1 MTTRRFSLT
10 ENWTRSLIDILSLT
24 EGSLEVNDSVI
35 ILEHIHLLDVLKR
48 LDAELLNGRL
58 KLLVLVDILHCNM
71 LLLSSLGA

>member
-1 MTTRRFSLT
+1 M
-10 ENWTRSLIDILSLT
+10 
-24 EGSLEVNDSVI
+24 NDSVI

-71 LLLSSLGA
+71 LLLSSLGAYRAMIQRLKT